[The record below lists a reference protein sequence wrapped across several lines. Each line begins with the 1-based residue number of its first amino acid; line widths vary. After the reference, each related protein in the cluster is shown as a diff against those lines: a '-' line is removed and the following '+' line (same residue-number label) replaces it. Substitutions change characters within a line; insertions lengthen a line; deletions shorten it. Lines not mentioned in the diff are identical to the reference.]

1 MSGTFGEISVPPTL
15 IAFGAVIVDS
25 RHVIS
30 PDFKKANHGI
40 YLVKHRPLA
49 NKMPDTEGLKMAY
62 DALHQ
67 EIASGNVVSAY
78 AIGMGGLAEA
88 LVKMSLGNRV
98 GVDVSYDEHE
108 LFDSAYGSI
117 VIEAKEPVSIPGVEF
132 IGYTIEENV
141 VKIDHHSYDGE
152 MLAEKIRERF
162 NTIYPDRAE
171 SHGEAPDANSTRRAE
186 GYKGEAVEHPRV
198 FLPVFPG
205 TNCDYDMQAAFMA
218 EGAEVKIGVFRNL
231 SAEDINDSCRE
242 MAAEIDAC
250 HILAISGG
258 FSAADEPDGSGKFIA
273 TVLLNEHVKSAVERL
288 LERGGLILGICNGF
302 QALVKS
308 GLLPFGKIG
317 DLTPESPT
325 LFRNDINRHISQIA
339 QTRVGTVASP
349 WLGSFECGDLH
360 SVAMSHGEGKFVADE
375 ALLKRLSDNGQIAF
389 QYADPATGHATM
401 QSPHNPNGSSWA
413 IEGIISPDGHIL
425 GKMGHSERY
434 REGLMK
440 NVAGNKS
447 QNLFKNAVD
456 YFRKVNG

>member
-1 MSGTFGEISVPPTL
+1 
-15 IAFGAVIVDS
+15 
-25 RHVIS
+25 
-30 PDFKKANHGI
+30 
-40 YLVKHRPLA
+40 
-49 NKMPDTEGLKMAY
+49 MPDTEGLKMAY
-62 DALHQ
+62 EALHQ

-273 TVLLNEHVKSAVERL
+273 TVLLN
-288 LERGGLILGICNGF
+288 
-302 QALVKS
+302 
-308 GLLPFGKIG
+308 
-317 DLTPESPT
+317 
-325 LFRNDINRHISQIA
+325 
-339 QTRVGTVASP
+339 
-349 WLGSFECGDLH
+349 
-360 SVAMSHGEGKFVADE
+360 
-375 ALLKRLSDNGQIAF
+375 
-389 QYADPATGHATM
+389 
-401 QSPHNPNGSSWA
+401 
-413 IEGIISPDGHIL
+413 
-425 GKMGHSERY
+425 
-434 REGLMK
+434 
-440 NVAGNKS
+440 
-447 QNLFKNAVD
+447 
-456 YFRKVNG
+456 